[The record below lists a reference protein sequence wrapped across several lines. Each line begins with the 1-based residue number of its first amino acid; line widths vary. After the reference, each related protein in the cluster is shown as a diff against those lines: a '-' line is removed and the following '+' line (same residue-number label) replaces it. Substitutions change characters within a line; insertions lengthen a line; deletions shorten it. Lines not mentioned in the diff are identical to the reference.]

1 MTAATVPPTPAAP
14 RITLVMARARN
25 GVIGRDNAMPWKIP
39 GEQAFFKRLTL
50 GHPIVMGRKTWESIL
65 ASAGRPLPGRRSI
78 VVSRNAGYAAAG
90 ADVVTRLDAA
100 LALCAGLPELFV
112 IGGAEL
118 YRAALPTAHRL
129 VITEIDADFDGDTFI
144 DAPDPTHWHQTSR
157 EPLPPPADAPRD
169 FAVEFVTYERR

>member
-1 MTAATVPPTPAAP
+1 MSAAPSPATSTAP

-78 VVSRNAGYAAAG
+78 VVTRNAGYAAVG
-90 ADVVTRLDAA
+90 ADVVTSLDAA
-100 LALCAGLPELFV
+100 LACCASLPELFV

-118 YRAALPTAHRL
+118 YRAALPRAHRL
-129 VITEIDADFDGDTFI
+129 VITEIDSDFDGDTFI
-144 DAPDPTHWHQTSR
+144 DAPDPARWRETSR
-157 EPLPPPADAPRD
+157 EPLAAPADAPRD